1 MFIKLSQRLD
11 FADTR
16 AVALETPAGV
26 ARFARRDRSDA
37 SERFRDADA
46 ADRTLLGLVICAAA
60 ATIVLAVASSIG
72 TF

>member
-16 AVALETPAGV
+16 AVALD
-26 ARFARRDRSDA
+26 ARSPVPNFARHDRNNA
-37 SERFRDADA
+37 NERFRDADA

-60 ATIVLAVASSIG
+60 ATLVLAVASSIG